1 MLLYER
7 DIMENEIVCEKINI
21 AICDDE
27 KIIVTHLRKLVT
39 EMLADYGK
47 SSKIECFLTGK
58 SFLESSTKY
67 DLVFMD
73 IELEN
78 ENGLEVLR
86 EYRKDYDAIFII
98 LTSHAEEMPKGY
110 LIRAF
115 RFLVKP
121 INIELLKEAIFSA
134 LDTMKNTL
142 RFPAVDEKGNTILV
156 KAKDIIYF
164 GAGDRKSGIKTQ
176 KGFYI
181 IYKPLKEIFPLL
193 DTQFYFVHRSYIINM
208 NYIDKINGLIVYM
221 MDDSLIKIS
230 RLKKSDFYEKF
241 YSFIRRKSWYD
252 DSI

>member
-1 MLLYER
+1 M
-7 DIMENEIVCEKINI
+7 
-21 AICDDE
+21 
-27 KIIVTHLRKLVT
+27 
-39 EMLADYGK
+39 
-47 SSKIECFLTGK
+47 
-58 SFLESSTKY
+58 ESSTKY

-98 LTSHAEEMPKGY
+98 LNSHAEEMPKGY

-164 GAGDRKSGIKTQ
+164 EAGDRKSRYKNSKRILHHLQNIKRNFSVARYTILFCSSELYYQ
-176 KGFYI
+176 HELY
-181 IYKPLKEIFPLL
+181 
-193 DTQFYFVHRSYIINM
+193 
-208 NYIDKINGLIVYM
+208 
-221 MDDSLIKIS
+221 
-230 RLKKSDFYEKF
+230 
-241 YSFIRRKSWYD
+241 
-252 DSI
+252 